1 MISISEYNQQKLNVE
16 RFERTVSLAIAHM
29 HGIAGKCDL
38 SNATINTLEDKAVIL
53 NTPDKCA
60 TVLWSDLRRFMKKGM
75 WVVEFKD
82 IHCNREYRIFDTKK
96 EATKEYK
103 ELVARTAEMAEDGDY
118 DVEWVEEPTIFTWE
132 ELAEL
137 DPDDLRWY

>member
-1 MISISEYNQQKLNVE
+1 MISLSEYNQQKLNVE

-29 HGIAGKCDL
+29 NGIADKCDL
-38 SNATINTLEDKAVIL
+38 SNAPISTFDGKLITLRTSEKGASVF
-53 NTPDKCA
+53 
-60 TVLWSDLRRFMKKGM
+60 WSDLQRFMRKGK

-82 IHCNREYRIFDTKK
+82 IYCNREYRIFDTKK
-96 EATKEYK
+96 DANEEYR
-103 ELVARTAEMAEDGDY
+103 ELAARSECDID
-118 DVEWVEEPTIFTWE
+118 WVEEPTSFSWE